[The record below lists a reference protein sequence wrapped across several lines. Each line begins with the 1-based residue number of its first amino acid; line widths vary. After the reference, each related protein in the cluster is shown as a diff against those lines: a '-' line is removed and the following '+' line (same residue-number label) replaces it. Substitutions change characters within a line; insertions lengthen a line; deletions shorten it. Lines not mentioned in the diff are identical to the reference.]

1 MKSRRKKPGVKLTRA
16 QKKKLEELTRQAKA
30 DGRHPSSAQKTIP
43 YLSMYKDG
51 LCRVTENYYTMSLL
65 FDDMNYDLEDEAEQL
80 GIFGGWCS
88 FYSYFDCTV
97 HMQMTG
103 INSEN
108 DPEAFA
114 RALAVL
120 ERNEAYR
127 ALCAE
132 YVQLLQTQYMRSNNG
147 QTRIKLMTFGIES
160 ESVKG
165 ARSRLTRIGLDM
177 QGNFKKIGVES
188 VLMDGKERLSL
199 LHALFHMDD
208 HAPFVFEWSWLP
220 ETGLSTKDF
229 IAPGSFDFSPSRSFK
244 IGETYCAASYIQIQT
259 SSLSKKLLGELLRL
273 PSSAVF
279 SLHVQP
285 MDQMTAI
292 KLIKQKQVV
301 LDATKISEQQKAFR
315 SGYDIDIIPR
325 DIDAYGDD
333 TKRLLQTLGTN
344 EKLYMA
350 TIVVMNM
357 AGSKRQL
364 DQAVAQTR
372 GILQTRSC
380 ALIPLDFQQ
389 EKGLTACLPLGI
401 NPLKIERCMPTSAVA
416 GFIPFSTQELCRLDG
431 KPVYYGVNRVSG
443 CVIMADRTVNRNP
456 NGLIFGTSGSGKSVS
471 GKQEMIYIY
480 LTTDDQIIL
489 CDPEGEYRV
498 LTRRLNGQTIMLSAD
513 SHDYINPMDIELE
526 ENMDDVLRLK
536 SELILSF
543 CEIVMD
549 GKHNIPAEAN
559 SVIDRCLPI
568 IYEKYI
574 KDPKPE
580 NMPTLGDL
588 YECLKRQPEPQ
599 VRRIVTALELYVTGS
614 LNYFNHHT
622 SVQLNN
628 RLVCFDIKKLGNKL
642 KPLAMLILQNFV
654 WNRISA
660 NRDKGQTTRY
670 YIDEFHIL
678 LKEPQTAAYF
688 IGIWKRCRKWG
699 CVATGI
705 TQNVKDLLTSPEI
718 QNIFDNTDFFLMLNQ
733 ANADREILGEK
744 LGLSREEMRYL
755 TNAEQGCGLM
765 VCGNVVLPFEN
776 RIPTDTQLY
785 RMMTTKPGEMEAEE
799 GRENR

>member
-1 MKSRRKKPGVKLTRA
+1 MKNRRKKPGVKLTRA

-30 DGRHPSSAQKTIP
+30 DGRHPNSAQKTIP

-88 FYSYFDCTV
+88 FYSYFDCAV
-97 HMQMTG
+97 HVQMTG

-208 HAPFVFEWSWLP
+208 HTPFVFEWSWLP

-357 AGSKRQL
+357 AGSKK
-364 DQAVAQTR
+364 
-372 GILQTRSC
+372 
-380 ALIPLDFQQ
+380 
-389 EKGLTACLPLGI
+389 EKFIGGFYDKKEVNTLFDIIQG
-401 NPLKIERCMPTSAVA
+401 NPLEVAIKLAAFYGLRREEIIGLKWNAIDFENSTLTIQHTVTECNLNGKHIEVASDTAKTDSSLRTMPLVANFREMLLAKKEKQEYYRKLCGRSYCKEYLDYIFVNEMGERLKPSYLSDGFKRILEQNDLRRIRFHDLRHTCASLLLANNVPMKKIQEWLGHSD
-416 GFIPFSTQELCRLDG
+416 FSTTANIYAHLDYQS
-431 KPVYYGVNRVSG
+431 KIS
-443 CVIMADRTVNRNP
+443 
-456 NGLIFGTSGSGKSVS
+456 S
-471 GKQEMIYIY
+471 
-480 LTTDDQIIL
+480 
-489 CDPEGEYRV
+489 
-498 LTRRLNGQTIMLSAD
+498 
-513 SHDYINPMDIELE
+513 
-526 ENMDDVLRLK
+526 
-536 SELILSF
+536 
-543 CEIVMD
+543 
-549 GKHNIPAEAN
+549 AEAM
-559 SVIDRCLPI
+559 L
-568 IYEKYI
+568 
-574 KDPKPE
+574 
-580 NMPTLGDL
+580 TGLGM
-588 YECLKRQPEPQ
+588 
-599 VRRIVTALELYVTGS
+599 
-614 LNYFNHHT
+614 N
-622 SVQLNN
+622 
-628 RLVCFDIKKLGNKL
+628 
-642 KPLAMLILQNFV
+642 
-654 WNRISA
+654 
-660 NRDKGQTTRY
+660 
-670 YIDEFHIL
+670 
-678 LKEPQTAAYF
+678 
-688 IGIWKRCRKWG
+688 
-699 CVATGI
+699 
-705 TQNVKDLLTSPEI
+705 
-718 QNIFDNTDFFLMLNQ
+718 
-733 ANADREILGEK
+733 
-744 LGLSREEMRYL
+744 
-755 TNAEQGCGLM
+755 
-765 VCGNVVLPFEN
+765 
-776 RIPTDTQLY
+776 
-785 RMMTTKPGEMEAEE
+785 
-799 GRENR
+799 

>member
-1 MKSRRKKPGVKLTRA
+1 
-16 QKKKLEELTRQAKA
+16 
-30 DGRHPSSAQKTIP
+30 
-43 YLSMYKDG
+43 
-51 LCRVTENYYTMSLL
+51 
-65 FDDMNYDLEDEAEQL
+65 
-80 GIFGGWCS
+80 
-88 FYSYFDCTV
+88 
-97 HMQMTG
+97 
-103 INSEN
+103 
-108 DPEAFA
+108 
-114 RALAVL
+114 
-120 ERNEAYR
+120 
-127 ALCAE
+127 
-132 YVQLLQTQYMRSNNG
+132 
-147 QTRIKLMTFGIES
+147 
-160 ESVKG
+160 
-165 ARSRLTRIGLDM
+165 
-177 QGNFKKIGVES
+177 
-188 VLMDGKERLSL
+188 
-199 LHALFHMDD
+199 
-208 HAPFVFEWSWLP
+208 
-220 ETGLSTKDF
+220 
-229 IAPGSFDFSPSRSFK
+229 
-244 IGETYCAASYIQIQT
+244 
-259 SSLSKKLLGELLRL
+259 
-273 PSSAVF
+273 
-279 SLHVQP
+279 
-285 MDQMTAI
+285 
-292 KLIKQKQVV
+292 
-301 LDATKISEQQKAFR
+301 
-315 SGYDIDIIPR
+315 
-325 DIDAYGDD
+325 
-333 TKRLLQTLGTN
+333 
-344 EKLYMA
+344 MA

-559 SVIDRCLPI
+559 SVIDCCLPI

-660 NRDKGQTTRY
+660 NRDQGQTTRY

-799 GRENR
+799 GRENG

>member
-1 MKSRRKKPGVKLTRA
+1 
-16 QKKKLEELTRQAKA
+16 
-30 DGRHPSSAQKTIP
+30 
-43 YLSMYKDG
+43 
-51 LCRVTENYYTMSLL
+51 
-65 FDDMNYDLEDEAEQL
+65 MNYDLEDEAEQL

-88 FYSYFDCTV
+88 FYSYFDCAV
-97 HMQMTG
+97 HVQMTG

-389 EKGLTACLPLGI
+389 EKGLTACLPAGHQSAENRALYAD
-401 NPLKIERCMPTSAVA
+401 ECRCGLHSVLDA
-416 GFIPFSTQELCRLDG
+416 GTLQTGRQAGLLRSQPRFRLRH
-431 KPVYYGVNRVSG
+431 YGRSNRE
-443 CVIMADRTVNRNP
+443 P
-456 NGLIFGTSGSGKSVS
+456 
-471 GKQEMIYIY
+471 
-480 LTTDDQIIL
+480 
-489 CDPEGEYRV
+489 
-498 LTRRLNGQTIMLSAD
+498 
-513 SHDYINPMDIELE
+513 
-526 ENMDDVLRLK
+526 K
-536 SELILSF
+536 SER
-543 CEIVMD
+543 V
-549 GKHNIPAEAN
+549 
-559 SVIDRCLPI
+559 
-568 IYEKYI
+568 
-574 KDPKPE
+574 
-580 NMPTLGDL
+580 DL
-588 YECLKRQPEPQ
+588 RHIRQRQ
-599 VRRIVTALELYVTGS
+599 VRFRQAG
-614 LNYFNHHT
+614 
-622 SVQLNN
+622 
-628 RLVCFDIKKLGNKL
+628 D
-642 KPLAMLILQNFV
+642 
-654 WNRISA
+654 
-660 NRDKGQTTRY
+660 
-670 YIDEFHIL
+670 
-678 LKEPQTAAYF
+678 
-688 IGIWKRCRKWG
+688 
-699 CVATGI
+699 
-705 TQNVKDLLTSPEI
+705 DLH
-718 QNIFDNTDFFLMLNQ
+718 
-733 ANADREILGEK
+733 
-744 LGLSREEMRYL
+744 LSDH
-755 TNAEQGCGLM
+755 G
-765 VCGNVVLPFEN
+765 
-776 RIPTDTQLY
+776 
-785 RMMTTKPGEMEAEE
+785 
-799 GRENR
+799 

>member
-1 MKSRRKKPGVKLTRA
+1 MKNRRKKPGVKLTRA
-16 QKKKLEELTRQAKA
+16 QKKKLEGLTRQAKA
-30 DGRHPSSAQKTIP
+30 DGRHPNSAQKTIP

-88 FYSYFDCTV
+88 FYSYFDCAV
-97 HMQMTG
+97 HVQMTG

-208 HAPFVFEWSWLP
+208 HAPFVFDWSWLP

-325 DIDAYGDD
+325 DIDA
-333 TKRLLQTLGTN
+333 
-344 EKLYMA
+344 
-350 TIVVMNM
+350 
-357 AGSKRQL
+357 
-364 DQAVAQTR
+364 
-372 GILQTRSC
+372 
-380 ALIPLDFQQ
+380 
-389 EKGLTACLPLGI
+389 
-401 NPLKIERCMPTSAVA
+401 
-416 GFIPFSTQELCRLDG
+416 
-431 KPVYYGVNRVSG
+431 
-443 CVIMADRTVNRNP
+443 
-456 NGLIFGTSGSGKSVS
+456 
-471 GKQEMIYIY
+471 
-480 LTTDDQIIL
+480 
-489 CDPEGEYRV
+489 
-498 LTRRLNGQTIMLSAD
+498 
-513 SHDYINPMDIELE
+513 
-526 ENMDDVLRLK
+526 
-536 SELILSF
+536 
-543 CEIVMD
+543 
-549 GKHNIPAEAN
+549 
-559 SVIDRCLPI
+559 
-568 IYEKYI
+568 
-574 KDPKPE
+574 
-580 NMPTLGDL
+580 
-588 YECLKRQPEPQ
+588 
-599 VRRIVTALELYVTGS
+599 
-614 LNYFNHHT
+614 
-622 SVQLNN
+622 
-628 RLVCFDIKKLGNKL
+628 
-642 KPLAMLILQNFV
+642 
-654 WNRISA
+654 
-660 NRDKGQTTRY
+660 
-670 YIDEFHIL
+670 
-678 LKEPQTAAYF
+678 
-688 IGIWKRCRKWG
+688 
-699 CVATGI
+699 
-705 TQNVKDLLTSPEI
+705 
-718 QNIFDNTDFFLMLNQ
+718 
-733 ANADREILGEK
+733 
-744 LGLSREEMRYL
+744 
-755 TNAEQGCGLM
+755 
-765 VCGNVVLPFEN
+765 
-776 RIPTDTQLY
+776 
-785 RMMTTKPGEMEAEE
+785 
-799 GRENR
+799 

>member
-1 MKSRRKKPGVKLTRA
+1 
-16 QKKKLEELTRQAKA
+16 
-30 DGRHPSSAQKTIP
+30 
-43 YLSMYKDG
+43 
-51 LCRVTENYYTMSLL
+51 
-65 FDDMNYDLEDEAEQL
+65 
-80 GIFGGWCS
+80 
-88 FYSYFDCTV
+88 
-97 HMQMTG
+97 
-103 INSEN
+103 
-108 DPEAFA
+108 
-114 RALAVL
+114 
-120 ERNEAYR
+120 
-127 ALCAE
+127 
-132 YVQLLQTQYMRSNNG
+132 
-147 QTRIKLMTFGIES
+147 
-160 ESVKG
+160 
-165 ARSRLTRIGLDM
+165 
-177 QGNFKKIGVES
+177 
-188 VLMDGKERLSL
+188 
-199 LHALFHMDD
+199 
-208 HAPFVFEWSWLP
+208 
-220 ETGLSTKDF
+220 
-229 IAPGSFDFSPSRSFK
+229 
-244 IGETYCAASYIQIQT
+244 
-259 SSLSKKLLGELLRL
+259 
-273 PSSAVF
+273 
-279 SLHVQP
+279 
-285 MDQMTAI
+285 
-292 KLIKQKQVV
+292 
-301 LDATKISEQQKAFR
+301 
-315 SGYDIDIIPR
+315 
-325 DIDAYGDD
+325 
-333 TKRLLQTLGTN
+333 
-344 EKLYMA
+344 
-350 TIVVMNM
+350 
-357 AGSKRQL
+357 
-364 DQAVAQTR
+364 
-372 GILQTRSC
+372 
-380 ALIPLDFQQ
+380 
-389 EKGLTACLPLGI
+389 
-401 NPLKIERCMPTSAVA
+401 
-416 GFIPFSTQELCRLDG
+416 
-431 KPVYYGVNRVSG
+431 
-443 CVIMADRTVNRNP
+443 
-456 NGLIFGTSGSGKSVS
+456 
-471 GKQEMIYIY
+471 MIYIY

-549 GKHNIPAEAN
+549 GKRNIPAEAN

-642 KPLAMLILQNFV
+642 KPLAMLFLQNFV

-799 GRENR
+799 GRENG

>member
-1 MKSRRKKPGVKLTRA
+1 MKNRRKKPGVKLMRA

-88 FYSYFDCTV
+88 FYSYFDCAV
-97 HMQMTG
+97 HVQMTG

-350 TIVVMNM
+350 T
-357 AGSKRQL
+357 
-364 DQAVAQTR
+364 
-372 GILQTRSC
+372 
-380 ALIPLDFQQ
+380 
-389 EKGLTACLPLGI
+389 
-401 NPLKIERCMPTSAVA
+401 
-416 GFIPFSTQELCRLDG
+416 
-431 KPVYYGVNRVSG
+431 
-443 CVIMADRTVNRNP
+443 
-456 NGLIFGTSGSGKSVS
+456 
-471 GKQEMIYIY
+471 
-480 LTTDDQIIL
+480 
-489 CDPEGEYRV
+489 
-498 LTRRLNGQTIMLSAD
+498 
-513 SHDYINPMDIELE
+513 INPMDIELE

-785 RMMTTKPGEMEAEE
+785 RMMTTKPNEKF
-799 GRENR
+799 

>member
-1 MKSRRKKPGVKLTRA
+1 MKNRRKKPGVKLTRA

-30 DGRHPSSAQKTIP
+30 DGRHPNSAQKTIP

-97 HMQMTG
+97 HVQMTG

-114 RALAVL
+114 RALALL

-127 ALCAE
+127 TLCAE

-177 QGNFKKIGVES
+177 QGNFKKIGVEA

-549 GKHNIPAEAN
+549 GKRNIPAEAN

-574 KDPKPE
+574 EDPKPE

-785 RMMTTKPGEMEAEE
+785 RMMTTKPNEKF
-799 GRENR
+799 